1 MGFVGSNSMSD
12 IIEFNYETGQ
22 TTMRDYTEA
31 EISVNEEIS
40 IQVDEI
46 LSQIPVAD
54 QSVVDNLQS
63 AIDKLT
69 SLGLT
74 EAEAKAIAGIREI

>member
-1 MGFVGSNSMSD
+1 MSD
-12 IIEFNYETGQ
+12 IIEFNYETGE
-22 TTMRDYTEA
+22 TTMRNYTEA
-31 EISVNEEIS
+31 EIAVNEEIS

-46 LSQIPVAD
+46 IAQIPAVD
-54 QSVVDNLQS
+54 TSLVDNLQS

>member
-1 MGFVGSNSMSD
+1 MSD
-12 IIEFNYETGQ
+12 IIEFNYETGE

-31 EISVNEEIS
+31 EIAVNAEVS

-46 LSQIPVAD
+46 IAQIPAVNT
-54 QSVVDNLQS
+54 SLVDNLQS

>member
-1 MGFVGSNSMSD
+1 MSD

>member
-1 MGFVGSNSMSD
+1 MSN
-12 IIEFNYETGQ
+12 IIEFNYETGE

-31 EISVNEEIS
+31 EISVNEEVS
-40 IQVDEI
+40 IQVNEI
-46 LSQIPVAD
+46 LAQIPTVD
-54 QSVVDNLQS
+54 TSLVDNLQS